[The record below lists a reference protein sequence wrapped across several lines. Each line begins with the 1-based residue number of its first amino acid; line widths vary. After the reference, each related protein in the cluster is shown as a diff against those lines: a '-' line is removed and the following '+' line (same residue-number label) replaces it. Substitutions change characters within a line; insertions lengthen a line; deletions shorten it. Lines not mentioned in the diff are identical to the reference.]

1 MKLKQIVL
9 QKENVNN
16 EYVTYEK
23 ALKPKLVFVNDEL
36 KNLFDDISEDLFLQI
51 DKLLEEYLDDEELCN
66 DDDGFFPQPKYMTGE
81 WYLGTIYMN
90 EDYLSVGTRFVGTD
104 TGKKD
109 DYLELEVCFYYDE
122 EKGNWLF
129 DGINSAAL

>member
-1 MKLKQIVL
+1 
-9 QKENVNN
+9 
-16 EYVTYEK
+16 
-23 ALKPKLVFVNDEL
+23 
-36 KNLFDDISEDLFLQI
+36 
-51 DKLLEEYLDDEELCN
+51 
-66 DDDGFFPQPKYMTGE
+66 MTGE

-90 EDYLSVGTRFVGTD
+90 EDYLSIETRFVGTD
-104 TGKKD
+104 TGKRD

>member
-1 MKLKQIVL
+1 
-9 QKENVNN
+9 
-16 EYVTYEK
+16 
-23 ALKPKLVFVNDEL
+23 
-36 KNLFDDISEDLFLQI
+36 
-51 DKLLEEYLDDEELCN
+51 
-66 DDDGFFPQPKYMTGE
+66 MTGE